1 MMAAMKIGAAC
12 LACVGLLACTPPD
25 ALVERTRAVTA
36 PPEVHGWIADHEIPL
51 VTVEAGHG
59 FADLAPLADTIG
71 DARVVALGEATH
83 GGREFFQLKHRLL
96 EYLVEVHGFTVLGF
110 EAGLPEGLDV
120 DDYVV
125 HGRGDAARAVAG
137 LGYWPWT
144 TEEVVDLIEW
154 MRAYNR
160 THARKVRFAGFDM
173 QVPDGALREVLA
185 YLGRVDPAA
194 AAHYATALHL
204 ATSRYDFFASIDQ
217 LEPML
222 IEAEALLARLDAE
235 RARYESASSPAQWT
249 LQRQLA
255 RVVVQSIAMTIAD
268 FTGDEIEGMNVR
280 DLAMADNVEW
290 LLATGAPDTKVVLW
304 AHNAHVSRTHWA
316 PGYINMGAHLDE
328 RLGGDLRV
336 VGFGFDDGEFQ
347 ALGSD
352 LRLRA
357 FTVESGGPETL
368 AATLVAAAAP
378 QAILPLAGVP
388 AGPVADYFTAP
399 PLVRDIGAGYL
410 DFIPEA
416 YFYPID
422 VTAYYD
428 AFAFVATTTRARP
441 LVYANDQISPQTTN
455 AAAVNLGFESG
466 TDGWFAPVANE
477 VAGYAVATTR
487 ALPYAGRASAWLA
500 RTVARTYGK
509 NYGELRQRISA
520 IPYRGQRVRLRAAI
534 RTALAP
540 GARVH
545 MWMRTGAAYDGMHD
559 RPITGLTGWRLQDIV
574 LAVPATATTI
584 QLGFVL
590 VGAGAAWFDAVSL
603 EPAPAP

>member
-1 MMAAMKIGAAC
+1 MAAMKAGSAC
-12 LACVGLLACTPPD
+12 LACVGLFACTPPD
-25 ALVERTRAVTA
+25 ALDERTRAVTA
-36 PPEVHGWIADHEIPL
+36 PPAVHAWIADNEIPL
-51 VTVEAGHG
+51 ATVEARHG
-59 FADLAPLADTIG
+59 FADLAPLAATIG

-83 GGREFFQLKHRLL
+83 GTREFFQLKHRLL
-96 EYLVEVHGFTVLGF
+96 EYLVEVHGFTVFGF

-125 HGRGDAARAVAG
+125 NGRGDPARAVAG

-144 TEEVVDLIEW
+144 TEEVVELVRW

-160 THARKVRFAGFDM
+160 THARKVRFVGFDM
-173 QVPDGALREVLA
+173 QVPDRALREVLA
-185 YLGRVDPAA
+185 YLGHVDPAA
-194 AAHYATALHL
+194 AAHYATTLHL
-204 ATSRYDFFASIDQ
+204 ATSRYDFFASLDQ

-222 IEAEALLARLDAE
+222 VEAEALLARFDSE
-235 RARYESASSPAQWT
+235 RARYEAASSRAGWT

-255 RVVVQSIAMTIAD
+255 RVVVQSIKMTLAD
-268 FTGDEIEGMNVR
+268 VTGGEWDGMNLR

-290 LLATGAPDTKVVLW
+290 ILATGAPDTKVVLW
-304 AHNAHVSRTHWA
+304 AHNDHVSKTHWA
-316 PGYINMGAHLDE
+316 PEYINMGAHLDG
-328 RLGGDLRV
+328 RLGSDLRV
-336 VGFGFDDGEFQ
+336 IGFGFDRGDFQ

-352 LRLRA
+352 LRLQS

-368 AATLVAAAAP
+368 DATLAAAAAP
-378 QAILPLAGVP
+378 QTIVPLAGVP

-399 PLVRDIGAGYL
+399 PLKRDITAGYL

-416 YFYPID
+416 YFRPID

-428 AFAFVATTTRARP
+428 ALAFVATTTRARP
-441 LVYANDQISPQTTN
+441 LVYANDQINPQVTN
-455 AAAVNLGFESG
+455 AAAVNFGFESG
-466 TDGWFAPVANE
+466 TDGWFAPAANE
-477 VAGYAVATTR
+477 VSGYAVKTTR
-487 ALPYAGRASAWLA
+487 ALPYAGNASALLVRTTA
-500 RTVARTYGK
+500 RAYGK
-509 NYGELRQRISA
+509 DYGELRQRISA

-559 RPITGLTGWRLQDIV
+559 RPITGHTGWQLRDIV
-574 LAVPATATTI
+574 LDVPATATTI

-590 VGAGAAWFDAVSL
+590 VGDGAAWFDAVSL
-603 EPAPAP
+603 EVVPVP